1 MKQALVQQIIVTVKE
16 AYLADIHQQHRGRR
30 TCALTRQLR
39 PVDAAQDPGTG
50 GHCQE
55 DDLQPAR
62 PHCNRVLRSQVTS
75 QVSDITG
82 TLYTQFQESNIVYV
96 IIHRT
101 GKFGMAIR
109 NWNCMTEIQKTC
121 VRFKHF
127 FLTSQQELRKTK
139 QDQVQTETLTVVQAP
154 VDHVANAVKNT

>member
-1 MKQALVQQIIVTVKE
+1 MATVFYAVE
-16 AYLADIHQQHRGRR
+16 EL
-30 TCALTRQLR
+30 L
-39 PVDAAQDPGTG
+39 
-50 GHCQE
+50 
-55 DDLQPAR
+55 DL
-62 PHCNRVLRSQVTS
+62 
-75 QVSDITG
+75 SDILG
-82 TLYTQFQESNIVYV
+82 TSYTQIQAVNTAYV

-139 QDQVQTETLTVVQAP
+139 QDQVQTETLTFVQAP